1 MTNAAEN
8 RKWGKNKWEFGGV
21 RSGRKEEGTP
31 HTSQERPV
39 EGRATSRNQKSQCP
53 LTGWDSPRKC
63 VRRGAGKLLFGPAVG
78 IVRSKQTVLSS
89 RMSGE
94 EEQKGKV

>member
-1 MTNAAEN
+1 MGIWRSEVGEERRGHTAHIP
-8 RKWGKNKWEFGGV
+8 GKTRRGE
-21 RSGRKEEGTP
+21 S
-31 HTSQERPV
+31 S
-39 EGRATSRNQKSQCP
+39 TSRNQKSQCP

-89 RMSGE
+89 RMPGG

>member
-1 MTNAAEN
+1 MGIWRSEVGEERRGHTAHIP
-8 RKWGKNKWEFGGV
+8 GKTRGGE
-21 RSGRKEEGTP
+21 S
-31 HTSQERPV
+31 S
-39 EGRATSRNQKSQCP
+39 TSRNQKSQCP

-89 RMSGE
+89 RMPGG